1 MLAIF
6 GSMQF
11 KEIPGQHEIK
21 ARLIQSVKTN
31 RVSHALLLSGTV
43 GSGNYALALAFA
55 QYLQCQNPSDG
66 DSCGVCPS
74 CHQSAGLVHPDI
86 HFVFPVARTT
96 SNPGEPASDDLI
108 EEWRKFII
116 ADPFPVLEEW
126 YGAMKIEN
134 KQAGIF
140 KRESQEILRKLSFK
154 SYQADYKVLIF
165 WLPEKM
171 NIITANKL
179 LKIIEEPADHT
190 VFLFVTESPGEILPT
205 ILSRTQLLKVP
216 GISREDLLIRLKKDY
231 PDMGPEIEGIARK
244 AQGDYVTA
252 RNMISM
258 SDAARVSRDR
268 FIRWMRICY
277 TMNVAEIISWVDEMC
292 GIGRERQKLF
302 LTYGLE
308 MVRENFMVNQ
318 GLPELAL
325 FDSEEQAFSS
335 RFNAFIHQGNI
346 EGLMK
351 EFSDSVSH
359 IGMNANPRILFTDM
373 SLQVSRL
380 LRQPAVG

>member
-126 YGAMKIEN
+126 YG
-134 KQAGIF
+134 
-140 KRESQEILRKLSFK
+140 
-154 SYQADYKVLIF
+154 
-165 WLPEKM
+165 
-171 NIITANKL
+171 
-179 LKIIEEPADHT
+179 
-190 VFLFVTESPGEILPT
+190 
-205 ILSRTQLLKVP
+205 
-216 GISREDLLIRLKKDY
+216 
-231 PDMGPEIEGIARK
+231 
-244 AQGDYVTA
+244 
-252 RNMISM
+252 
-258 SDAARVSRDR
+258 
-268 FIRWMRICY
+268 
-277 TMNVAEIISWVDEMC
+277 
-292 GIGRERQKLF
+292 
-302 LTYGLE
+302 
-308 MVRENFMVNQ
+308 
-318 GLPELAL
+318 
-325 FDSEEQAFSS
+325 
-335 RFNAFIHQGNI
+335 
-346 EGLMK
+346 
-351 EFSDSVSH
+351 
-359 IGMNANPRILFTDM
+359 
-373 SLQVSRL
+373 
-380 LRQPAVG
+380 

>member
-21 ARLIQSVKTN
+21 ARLIQSVRSN
-31 RVSHALLLSGTV
+31 RVSHALLLSGTP
-43 GSGNYALALAFA
+43 GSGHFALALAFA
-55 QYLQCQNPSDG
+55 QYLQCQSPGED

-74 CHQSAGLVHPDI
+74 CHQAAGLMHPDI

-108 EEWRKFII
+108 AEWRQFVA

-126 YGAMKIEN
+126 YSAMKIEN

-140 KRESQEILRKLSFK
+140 KREAQEILRKLSFK
-154 SYQADYKVLIF
+154 SYASDYKVMIF
-165 WLPEKM
+165 WMPEKM
-171 NIITANKL
+171 NITAANKL

-190 VFLFVTESPGEILPT
+190 VFLFVTEDTDEILPT
-205 ILSRTQLLKVP
+205 ILSRTQLIKVP
-216 GISREDLLIRLKKDY
+216 AIAREDLLKKLRQEF
-231 PDMGPEIEGIARK
+231 PEMGDELESIARK
-244 AQGDYVTA
+244 SQGDYVTA
-252 RNMISM
+252 KSMIRLNE
-258 SDAARVSRDR
+258 AAMINRDR
-268 FIRWMRICY
+268 FIHWMRICFALKVPE
-277 TMNVAEIISWVDEMC
+277 MLAWVDEMS

-308 MVRENFMVNQ
+308 MIRENFLLNRGV
-318 GLPELAL
+318 PELAV
-325 FDSEEQAFSS
+325 FDPEEQAFSS
-335 RFNAFIHQGNI
+335 RFNAFIHPGNV

-351 EFSDSVSH
+351 EFSDAISQ
-359 IGMNANPRILFTDM
+359 ITMNANPKILLTDM
-373 SLQVSRL
+373 CFQMNRL
-380 LRQPAVG
+380 LRMPPA